1 MKTRLSSSLFFFL
14 LLLLLASAPAARAD
28 SSDWVQVQRFERQL
42 AEAREGKLSAMYE
55 VGRMYERGRGV
66 DIDLAKAA
74 RWYEKAASAGN
85 APAQARLGI
94 LYFEGRGVAQ
104 DHQRAH
110 ALLKKA
116 AQENIPAAQ
125 YQLGL
130 MYEWGTVV
138 RQDPEEALK
147 WYQRAASNGD
157 YRAENKIRQLRA
169 ATRKKSRKAKVAP
182 VAPRPAGKTP
192 AEKASGKTKQ
202 APAGALASAPPSGK
216 EGNPLATILQGQ
228 WTTRDRPTA
237 ILPSPAS
244 ECSLKDGRIHCRGK
258 QQRNTDTEIIVYES
272 EAVLG
277 DFQGNRFR
285 ITYTN
290 TVLEVKPKESNT
302 GPLDENDS
310 APVTSSIRPGQ
321 KTRPRTLDC
330 TLVEGS
336 TIRCSRGS
344 IQQLTFNRQP

>member
-1 MKTRLSSSLFFFL
+1 MKTPLFSPLFFV
-14 LLLLLASAPAARAD
+14 LLLLASAPPVQAD
-28 SSDWVQVQRFERQL
+28 RSDWVQVQRFERQL
-42 AEAREGKLSAMYE
+42 AEARQGKLSAMYE

-66 DIDLAKAA
+66 DVDLGKAA
-74 RWYEKAASAGN
+74 QWYQQAASAGN

-104 DHQRAH
+104 DHQRAYT
-110 ALLKKA
+110 LLKKA

-138 RQDPEEALK
+138 RQDPAAALN
-147 WYQRAASNGD
+147 WYQQAASNGD

-169 ATRKKSRKAKVAP
+169 AARKKSRQAQAAP
-182 VAPRPAGKTP
+182 APRQPAAKPRTGTTSGEPNQTAAKP
-192 AEKASGKTKQ
+192 ARAPASGKGS
-202 APAGALASAPPSGK
+202 GA
-216 EGNPLATILQGQ
+216 LATILQGP
-228 WTTRDRPTA
+228 WSIHDLPAA

-244 ECSLKDGRIHCRGK
+244 ECSLKADRIHCRGK

-272 EAVLG
+272 EAVLD
-277 DFQGNRFR
+277 DFQGNHFR

-290 TVLEVKPKESNT
+290 TVLEVNPKESNA

-310 APVTSSIRPGQ
+310 APVT
-321 KTRPRTLDC
+321 
-330 TLVEGS
+330 
-336 TIRCSRGS
+336 
-344 IQQLTFNRQP
+344 